1 MPVPCPIPLRLKEA
15 RTQKK
20 LTQQQLGMLLDLD
33 QNNAS
38 ARVNQYERGKH
49 TPDYD
54 TLKRIANVLELPV
67 TYFYC
72 EDDLEAKI
80 LCAMHRL
87 NPAQKEV
94 LLAFIDSLG
103 R

>member
-1 MPVPCPIPLRLKEA
+1 MSSSCPIPLRLKEA
-15 RTQKK
+15 RIQKN

-33 QNNAS
+33 PNNAS

-54 TLKRIANVLELPV
+54 TLKRIADLLELPV
-67 TYFYC
+67 TFFYC
-72 EDDLEAKI
+72 EDDLDAKI
-80 LCAMHRL
+80 LKAMHRL
-87 NPAQKEV
+87 NLEQKEM
-94 LLAFIDSLG
+94 LLKFISTLD